1 MLLGIISDTHGL
13 LRPEAEAALAG
24 VSRILHAG
32 DVGKPEILDALAK
45 GGKQLARV
53 PGVTRGVRRD
63 FISVHEFSD
72 IRSLTYISSDN
83 VYGRNIVRHG
93 SKVVRVNTYK
103 YVTNTASKYV
113 LVYLTADNLMT
124 DEDIVDD

>member
-1 MLLGIISDTHGL
+1 MKQDGEEKTAPRIGSPVHARMPQPDPDPVFT
-13 LRPEAEAALAG
+13 
-24 VSRILHAG
+24 SRVLDA
-32 DVGKPEILDALAK
+32 LDALAK

-63 FISVHEFSD
+63 FISVHEFAGV
-72 IRSLTYISSDN
+72 RSLTFISSDD
-83 VYGRNIVRHG
+83 VSDRRIERHG
-93 SKVVRVNTYK
+93 SKVVRVNTYRF
-103 YVTNTASKYV
+103 VTGRMTKYV